1 MVNPCIPADLKEYTV
16 TRKWR
21 DAEYII
27 TVQNPNGKQHADQ
40 PTILPYAPGKNKY
53 TIVL

>member
-21 DAEYII
+21 NAEYVI
-27 TVQNPNGKQHADQ
+27 TVRNPNGKQHLEY
-40 PTILPYAPGKNKY
+40 PIILPYEQGKHEVE
-53 TIVL
+53 IVL